1 MKKIR
6 LYIEEILVHI
16 CVALSIACIS
26 FKFLDW
32 YNPYMNF
39 LGLKVSTGL
48 MIAFCLLTLVQ
59 SAWVLHTLWQKSQ
72 GRKPCPSTKHLPAHP
87 KGQGRRLGR

>member
-1 MKKIR
+1 MIR
-6 LYIEEILVHI
+6 CLSLLAHGGIILSLLFFVFEIL
-16 CVALSIACIS
+16 
-26 FKFLDW
+26 DW
-32 YNPYMNF
+32 YMNF
-39 LGLKVSTGL
+39 LGLKVSAGL

-72 GRKPCPSTKHLPAHP
+72 GRKPCPSTRRLPAHP

>member
-32 YNPYMNF
+32 YNPYMDF
-39 LGLKVSTGL
+39 EGHTVVLHYLLYFGALGL
-48 MIAFCLLTLVQ
+48 
-59 SAWVLHTLWQKSQ
+59 
-72 GRKPCPSTKHLPAHP
+72 
-87 KGQGRRLGR
+87 

>member
-6 LYIEEILVHI
+6 LYIEEILVPI

-32 YNPYMNF
+32 YNPYMDF
-39 LGLKVSTGL
+39 EGHTVVLHYLLYFGALGLGISR
-48 MIAFCLLTLVQ
+48 IFRQ
-59 SAWVLHTLWQKSQ
+59 R
-72 GRKPCPSTKHLPAHP
+72 GRQRHAE
-87 KGQGRRLGR
+87 Q

>member
-26 FKFLDW
+26 SVSYTHLDV
-32 YNPYMNF
+32 YKRQQLRCKREYKRYF
-39 LGLKVSTGL
+39 GH
-48 MIAFCLLTLVQ
+48 FEVQ
-59 SAWVLHTLWQKSQ
+59 SLEE
-72 GRKPCPSTKHLPAHP
+72 
-87 KGQGRRLGR
+87 